1 MPQVSSKS
9 KPSSKPPV
17 PPAKTPAKQSASSQP
32 KPQDKAGVKSKP
44 KPTADPKPMAP
55 EGRPIIYSEVKAA
68 VVRWDQ
74 AKAKLAL
81 GWEEEPVGANWEGFL
96 FRDRSGKLNA
106 ETGVRGPGR
115 KIRCHHNNHNRPFY
129 VSLAEQ
135 WMYEIL
141 QRNWKLNGE
150 SMVFGETGLCLD
162 TQHRLIGFVWACQEY
177 ANDLEE
183 AAQGAARKWT
193 AWDEE
198 PWIES
203 IVATGIKEDR
213 DTVNTI
219 NTGKPRGFDDA
230 IFASG
235 VFGHLDQQS
244 AKPADRKKIRDLSR
258 MLASCIKLLCLR
270 TGADVGAFAP
280 RRTHAEGMDFLDRH
294 KRALDAVKHIH
305 EEDGE
310 KGRISHYLS
319 PGYAAAMLY
328 LMGTSDTERHN
339 EAGKGYSDVWDLGGR
354 PSEDQLSFKLWDKA
368 EAFWTELAKTR
379 NPGKDR
385 VGGPLRELV
394 EALGDVKQYAEGGA
408 HLADDLA
415 CVCRAW
421 QQYVEG
427 KPVKAEHFEFDYTGE
442 GQAEILTPKGFL
454 ELEPEARAEM
464 SLAET
469 PTVSGDPDLGIDL
482 GDPGE

>member
-9 KPSSKPPV
+9 KPSEKKSV
-17 PPAKTPAKQSASSQP
+17 QPAKTPAKQSVSSA
-32 KPQDKAGVKSKP
+32 DKT
-44 KPTADPKPMAP
+44 KPTKAKPAPKPMAP
-55 EGRPIIYSEVKAA
+55 EGRPIIYPEVKAV

-106 ETGVRGPGR
+106 ETGVRGPGH

-129 VSLAEQ
+129 QSLAEQ

-141 QRNWKLNGE
+141 QGNWKLNGE
-150 SMVFGETGLCLD
+150 SMIFGETGLCLD
-162 TQHRLIGFVWACQEY
+162 TQHRLVGYIWACQEY
-177 ANDLEE
+177 TNDLEE
-183 AAQGAARKWT
+183 AQQGSARKWT

-203 IVATGIKEDR
+203 VVVTGIKEDR

-230 IFASG
+230 LFASG

-244 AKPADRKKIRDLSR
+244 AKPADRKKIRDLSK
-258 MLASCIKLLCLR
+258 MLASCIKLLCIR

-294 KRALDAVKHIH
+294 KWALDAVKHIH

-339 EAGKGYSDVWDLGGR
+339 EAGNGYSDIWDLGGR
-354 PSEDQLSFKLWDKA
+354 PSEEQLSFERWAKA
-368 EAFWTELAKTR
+368 EAFWTELARTR
-379 NPGKDR
+379 NSKDKG
-385 VGGPLRELV
+385 VSKHGVTGPLKELV
-394 EALGDVKQYAEGGA
+394 EALGDVEQYAAGGS

-421 QQYVEG
+421 QQYAKG
-427 KPVKAEHFEFDYTGE
+427 KPIKPEHFQFDYTGE
-442 GQAEILTPKGFL
+442 GEAEILTPKGFL
-454 ELEPEARAEM
+454 ELEPELRAQM

-482 GDPGE
+482 GDPKE